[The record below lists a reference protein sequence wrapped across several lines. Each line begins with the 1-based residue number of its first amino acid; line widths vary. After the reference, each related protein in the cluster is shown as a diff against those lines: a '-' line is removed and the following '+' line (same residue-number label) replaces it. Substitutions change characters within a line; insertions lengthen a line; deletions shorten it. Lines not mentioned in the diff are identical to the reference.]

1 MTEERK
7 PLSIFVKQK
16 SPDGTTSMPNAPTSA
31 DVKKKLM
38 EVLDNMGD
46 SAAIAAIAKA
56 TAGGQDPEAAAGMPK
71 PWEGITE
78 TAKAFGINLSELWQA
93 REGELKAAREAAT
106 NSEKELHELRMGEID
121 HRVKELQ
128 DVAEKTAAKVNLNQP
143 QGGEKSFL
151 EKLDEMTGGLV
162 AKRIGTNLFPDNP
175 QTAPPAQPVDPVEE
189 FLRRL
194 DQTDQLKQRLGVAGG
209 AQQLAQQGGVRGE
222 VIKLLLEDERDRLKI
237 NYEHEAQTEKN
248 KHLGV
253 LAGAVKD
260 NMEDII
266 GASRDMVAEHR
277 EAGKGSGNNT
287 PDTETEGFAV
297 KCNECGEVSILQD
310 KPTGNFECPKC
321 HAQLQI
327 EQPGGKK
334 PFPPRGGPQTSPNS
348 SLEF

>member
-16 SPDGTTSMPNAPTSA
+16 SPDGTTSTSNGPTSA
-31 DVKKKLM
+31 DVKKKLV
-38 EVLDNMGD
+38 EGLDNMGD

-56 TAGGQDPEAAAGMPK
+56 TVGGQDPTQQAAAGMPK
-71 PWEGITE
+71 PWEGIAE
-78 TAKAFGINLSELWQA
+78 TAKAFGINLSELWQT
-93 REGELKAAREAAT
+93 REEELKAAREAAT
-106 NSEKELHELRMGEID
+106 NSDRELHELRMREID

-128 DVAEKTAAKVNLNQP
+128 DVAEKTAAQVNLNQP
-143 QGGEKSFL
+143 QGGGKGFL
-151 EKLDEMTGGLV
+151 EKLDEMTGGLI
-162 AKRIGTNLFPDNP
+162 AKRIGSNLFPDNP
-175 QTAPPAQPVDPVEE
+175 QPAQSADPVEE

-222 VIKLLLEDERDRLKI
+222 IIKLLLEDERDKLKI
-237 NYEHEAQTEKN
+237 NYEHEAQTERN

-277 EAGKGSGNNT
+277 ESGKKPGGST
-287 PDTETEGFAV
+287 PDTETAGFAV
-297 KCNECGEVSILQD
+297 KCNECGEVSILPD

-327 EQPGGKK
+327 EQPG
-334 PFPPRGGPQTSPNS
+334 RRPQTSPNS